1 MISNQT
7 GFEAGLLCGMY
18 PGRVGHL
25 YSPGGMRGPYHGVLH
40 SYDNEKYP
48 WHEKNR
54 KRAKVGLDPLPW
66 PEALWRKMIRRAVLS
81 GYSPLWVLV
90 PDEIADR
97 DGTLRNWD
105 RYAPEIRALGFRLAF
120 AVQDGMTFGDVPD
133 SDCVLFIGG
142 GDEFKDAAIKP
153 WCARFP
159 GRVHVGRVNGM
170 PRLLASYHAGAVSVD
185 GTGWFHKGTNQFNDL
200 RKFLKETSNAL
211 PAVA

>member
-1 MISNQT
+1 MIVMISNQT

-25 YSPGGMRGPYHGVLH
+25 YSPGGERGPYVGVPH
-40 SYDNEKYP
+40 AYDNDKFNCANKLAPKKKP
-48 WHEKNR
+48 WS
-54 KRAKVGLDPLPW
+54 
-66 PEALWRKMIRRAVLS
+66 EARWRQMLRRAVLS
-81 GYSPLWVLV
+81 GISPLWALV

-97 DGTLRNWD
+97 DATLRNWD
-105 RYAPEIRALGFRLAF
+105 KYAPEMCAMGFRLAF

-133 SDCVLFIGG
+133 DDCVLFIGG
-142 GDEFKDAAIKP
+142 DDDFKDAAIGP

-170 PRLLASYHAGAVSVD
+170 PRLLACYRAGAISVD
-185 GTGWFHKGTNQFNDL
+185 GTGWFHKGTNQNNDL
-200 RKFLKETSNAL
+200 RKFLKETSNAI